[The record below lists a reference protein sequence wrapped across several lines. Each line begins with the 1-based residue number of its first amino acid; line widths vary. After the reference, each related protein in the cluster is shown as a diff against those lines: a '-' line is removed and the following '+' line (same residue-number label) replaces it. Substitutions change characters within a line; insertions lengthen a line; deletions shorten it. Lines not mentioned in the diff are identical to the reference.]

1 MYDWAFLKNKVER
14 WWLYIFLFIKKNI
27 SHLKRSR
34 QERYFA
40 YAKNLIPSKTHC
52 LQNEMLDLNEVQVH
66 RLLFCP
72 LLRNTDS

>member
-14 WWLYIFLFIKKNI
+14 WWLYIFLFIKKKI

-40 YAKNLIPSKTHC
+40 YAKNLIQK
-52 LQNEMLDLNEVQVH
+52 DI
-66 RLLFCP
+66 LLIFAYPKPIVYKMRC
-72 LLRNTDS
+72 